1 MGENNNNNN
10 ISDGRIDDILRDNC
24 FNSDPEDETDGG
36 NRYVYLILHCK
47 SFLHYH
53 VLTTNKESPLF

>member
-10 ISDGRIDDILRDNC
+10 TSDGRIDDILRDNC

-36 NRYVYLILHCK
+36 NYFKKYIG
-47 SFLHYH
+47 
-53 VLTTNKESPLF
+53 